1 MDMENIIIQ
10 MVIHMKELGIKIK
23 KMDKEIIN
31 IY

>member
-1 MDMENIIIQ
+1 MVMVNIIIQ
-10 MVIHMKELGIKIK
+10 MEIHMKVIGIKIK